1 MPAVSSYCKYPYAC
15 PQVAANS
22 SVSGQY
28 FQGGAKVHVSKPSPT
43 STSSAEEVK
52 TDNNEAVVEMAT
64 METAETSCEI

>member
-22 SVSGQY
+22 PVSGQY
-28 FQGGAKVHVSKPSPT
+28 FQGGAKVHVLKPSP

-52 TDNNEAVVEMAT
+52 TNNEAVVEMAT
-64 METAETSCEI
+64 METAEISCEI